1 MSKSREPESSLE
13 LLLDTMCNTFGGVMF
28 IAIALVVVLSMM
40 SHIESAEPFK
50 SDYAAMQK
58 QLEKLKQE
66 IEAVSSQNEIREENI
81 RILQNDPRRQQLADI
96 LRLEKSIRES
106 EVKIRVVS
114 AENVILRE
122 NKKKISVDNDRINA
136 EVLENELKLQ
146 KLRMENSKIKE
157 DIARLKEDISKMVTS
172 HISFKT
178 RSFSQKTPY
187 YLIVTGNRIWRVGPE
202 KLSGPPHSDV
212 EYSEQNGSITCR
224 PAPSAPGVPIL
235 ENGKV
240 SAEAQ
245 ALLDSI
251 PSDRTPNFSI
261 HSNSMRDFSVLRENM
276 KEKNH
281 PHGIN
286 IQIELFGMFRY
297 SYTSKKVD
305 YEEY

>member
-157 DIARLKEDISKMVTS
+157 DIAVI
-172 HISFKT
+172 
-178 RSFSQKTPY
+178 
-187 YLIVTGNRIWRVGPE
+187 
-202 KLSGPPHSDV
+202 
-212 EYSEQNGSITCR
+212 
-224 PAPSAPGVPIL
+224 
-235 ENGKV
+235 
-240 SAEAQ
+240 
-245 ALLDSI
+245 
-251 PSDRTPNFSI
+251 
-261 HSNSMRDFSVLRENM
+261 
-276 KEKNH
+276 
-281 PHGIN
+281 
-286 IQIELFGMFRY
+286 
-297 SYTSKKVD
+297 
-305 YEEY
+305 